1 MLFLNDVW
9 EVRSRDCDFPD
20 YSRTSTF
27 CDYLDK
33 LVCGESAAAY
43 VVVCSLASCKLCA
56 CSPPLPSGRPLSSFK
71 FSRGRGPRKMWRHA
85 ITEDRSTV
93 PHLLLPHGRIRRRP
107 CGNPRD
113 SATPRVPTELGHSSC
128 RYVQP
133 SRLRSA
139 ATRQGDAGQRRRY
152 GHGDAEPRQFLVW
165 CCRRGGQQ
173 RSGRRCVVATRSDG
187 PTAGDE
193 LHFFAKKGAFEVR
206 SGKGL
211 IVLRESCQEFAEL
224 RYGFGEF
231 GLLVLPVQHDAILHG
246 CEMRV
251 ESIGL
256 GRGCGK
262 VCHFTYLIRGSWNGA
277 RRFRGQHTMW

>member
-1 MLFLNDVW
+1 LLFLSDVW

-27 CDYLDK
+27 CDYPDK
-33 LVCGESAAAY
+33 LVCGQSAAAD
-43 VVVCSLASCKLCA
+43 VAFQAVSLRLQ
-56 CSPPLPSGRPLSSFK
+56 PNPLPSGRPFSSFR
-71 FSRGRGPRKMWRHA
+71 FSRGRGPRKMRRHA
-85 ITEDRSTV
+85 IAENRATV
-93 PHLLLPHGRIRRRP
+93 PHLLLPHASVDAHARKPQWTALGQECLPNLVPLRA
-107 CGNPRD
+107 G
-113 SATPRVPTELGHSSC
+113 TPSLSP
-128 RYVQP
+128 
-133 SRLRSA
+133 LRSA
-139 ATRQGDAGQRRRY
+139 ATRQGDGGQRQRSWPWRRR
-152 GHGDAEPRQFLVW
+152 APRQFLVW
-165 CCRRGGQQ
+165 CCRLGGQH

-246 CEMRV
+246 CEMPV